1 MLIQEVAYGYFDRGL
16 KEAKWVA
23 AHGWV
28 ESVILDDLEE
38 ANLLKT
44 FATFR
49 QNEVGN
55 IARLTGWSRLGA
67 DIIYLQ

>member
-1 MLIQEVAYGYFDRGL
+1 LLIQEVAYGYFDQGL

-23 AHGWV
+23 AHGWA
-28 ESVILDDLEE
+28 ESVILDDLED

-49 QNEVGN
+49 QYEVGS
-55 IARLTGWSRLGA
+55 IARLIG
-67 DIIYLQ
+67 